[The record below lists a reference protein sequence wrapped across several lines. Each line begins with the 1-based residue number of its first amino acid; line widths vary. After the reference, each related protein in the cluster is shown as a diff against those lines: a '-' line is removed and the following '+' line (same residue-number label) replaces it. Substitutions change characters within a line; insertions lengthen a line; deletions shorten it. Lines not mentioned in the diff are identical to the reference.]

1 MDTASRAYARRFNRW
16 EFWVALIA
24 VLVDVVSFAIPLF
37 ALAFLVV
44 LFQPQGWRWMG
55 WVTELL
61 RRIQEGEPDGER

>member
-1 MDTASRAYARRFNRW
+1 MWGKEEPMDTASRAYARRFNRG

-44 LFQPQGWRWMG
+44 LFQPQVEW
-55 WVTELL
+55 
-61 RRIQEGEPDGER
+61 DGYTSPFPKEV

>member
-1 MDTASRAYARRFNRW
+1 MDRTTGAYAKRFNRW
-16 EFWVALIA
+16 EFWVALMA

-44 LFQPQGWRWMG
+44 LFQPQGWQWMA

-61 RRIQEGEPDGER
+61 RRIQEG